1 MLTLV
6 IVFFYKGGHSF
17 SMKLPLIPF
26 QFTAIKCRS
35 SLEFAPFYCN
45 FIHIYRTNPSKL
57 PLLVVLKAAAIFI
70 ESHCGAFNFCFHLL

>member
-57 PLLVVLKAAAIFI
+57 PLLVVLKAAAMLL